1 MTGAATTDRLCRAGV
16 IVALLLSACAPAAS
30 RADAPPLHPA
40 RDWAAVTQAADGQ
53 TVRWWMY
60 GGDERANRY
69 VDEHVAPAAAE
80 LGVTLERVPV
90 ADTADAV
97 QRVIA
102 EQRAGRNEGGVD
114 LVWVNGVNF
123 AVGKEAGAWLTGWA
137 QDLPRADLL
146 DPDDPTLTSDFG
158 VAVDGQELA
167 WSRAAFVF
175 AYNPERIPEPPR
187 TFDQLLDFA
196 RSNPGRFTYPAP
208 PDFTGSAFV
217 RQAVASLGEDR
228 ALDDLEDL
236 KPLQWRNGDA
246 FPRSEAE
253 LNQLFGDGQVD
264 IAMSY
269 DPAFVATGVRQGTFP
284 PSTRPFVLDDGS
296 LQNTS
301 FVAIPAN
308 AAHRDA
314 ALVVA
319 DLLLEPSLQ
328 ATKAEPEVWGLPTVL
343 DLDRVPA
350 DARASLET
358 ATGPHILSDLGP
370 PLPELPVDDV
380 AEIDRRWKAEVLP

>member
-1 MTGAATTDRLCRAGV
+1 VTAARILPWLVSVGAV
-16 IVALLLSACAPAAS
+16 VALLVAACAPVTS
-30 RADAPPLHPA
+30 RTQTTPA
-40 RDWAAVTQAADGQ
+40 RPAADWAAVTRAADGQ

-69 VDEHVAPAAAE
+69 VDEHVMPAAAK

-102 EQRAGRNEGGVD
+102 EQRAGRDAGAVD

-123 AVGKEAGAWLTGWA
+123 ALGKEADAWLTGWT

-146 DPDDPTLTSDFG
+146 DPDDPTLTTDFA
-158 VAVDGQELA
+158 VAVEGQELP

-175 AYNPERIPEPPR
+175 AYDADRVAEPPK
-187 TFDQLLDFA
+187 TFAQLLEFA
-196 RSNPGRFTYPAP
+196 KQNPGRFTYPAP

-217 RQAVASLGEDR
+217 RQAVASLGEES
-228 ALDDLEDL
+228 AFQVLGDLR
-236 KPLQWRNGDA
+236 PVQWRKGEA
-246 FPRSEAE
+246 FPGSEAE
-253 LNQLFGDGQVD
+253 LNQLFGDEQVD

-269 DPAFVATGVRQGTFP
+269 DPAFVAAGVRQGTFP
-284 PSTRPFVLDDGS
+284 PSTRPFVLDDGT

-308 AAHRDA
+308 AANRAA

-319 DLLLEPSLQ
+319 DLLLDPALQ
-328 ATKAEPEVWGLPTVL
+328 AVKADPDVWGLPTVL
-343 DLDRVPA
+343 DPDRIPR
-350 DARASLET
+350 DAPVSPDAPP
-358 ATGPHILSDLGP
+358 GPHILDELGP
-370 PLPELPVDDV
+370 PVAELPVEDV
-380 AEIDRRWKAEVLP
+380 AAIDRRWKAEVLR

>member
-1 MTGAATTDRLCRAGV
+1 MTRERISARLLRGAAVL
-16 IVALLLSACAPAAS
+16 ALLLSACAPATS
-30 RADAPPLHPA
+30 RADAPPPHPA
-40 RDWAAVTQAADGQ
+40 ADWATVTRAADGQ

-69 VDEHVAPAAAE
+69 VDEHVAPAAAQ

-97 QRVIA
+97 QRVIS
-102 EQRAGRNEGGVD
+102 EQRAGRNDGAVD

-123 AVGKEAGAWLTGWA
+123 ALGKEADVWLSGWA
-137 QDLPRADLL
+137 HDLPRADLL
-146 DPDDPTLTSDFG
+146 DSEDPTLTTDFG
-158 VAVDGQELA
+158 VPVDGQELP

-175 AYNPERIPEPPR
+175 AYNTERVDSPPR
-187 TFDQLLDFA
+187 TFDELLEFA
-196 RSNPGRFTYPAP
+196 RENPGRFTYPAP

-228 ALDDLEDL
+228 ALAALAEL
-236 KPLQWRNGDA
+236 KPLQWRQGDA
-246 FPRSEAE
+246 FPGSEAE

-284 PSTRPFVLDDGS
+284 STARPFVLDDGT

-308 AAHRDA
+308 AANRDA

-319 DLLLEPSLQ
+319 DLLLDPSLQ
-328 ATKAEPEVWGLPTVL
+328 AVKADPDVWGLPTVL
-343 DLDRVPA
+343 DLDRVPR
-350 DARASLET
+350 DARAALET
-358 ATGPHILSDLGP
+358 ATGPHILTDLGSP
-370 PLPELPVDDV
+370 IPELPVDDV
-380 AEIDRRWKAEVLP
+380 ADIDRRWKSEVLP

>member
-1 MTGAATTDRLCRAGV
+1 MTSARTSPWLLRAGAV
-16 IVALLLSACAPAAS
+16 AALLLSACAPVTS
-30 RADAPPLHPA
+30 RADTTPPRPA
-40 RDWAAVTQAADGQ
+40 ADWAAVTQAADGH

-69 VDEHVAPAAAE
+69 VDEHVVPAAAQ

-102 EQRAGRNEGGVD
+102 EQRAGRDAGGVD

-123 AVGKEAGAWLTGWA
+123 ALGKEADAWLTGWT

-146 DPDDPTLTSDFG
+146 DPEDAALTSDFG
-158 VAVDGQELA
+158 VAVEGQELP

-175 AYNPERIPEPPR
+175 AYDKERIADPP
-187 TFDQLLDFA
+187 TSFDELLDFA
-196 RSNPGRFTYPAP
+196 RQNPGRFTYPAP

-228 ALDDLEDL
+228 ALDVLDDL
-236 KPLQWRNGDA
+236 KPLQWRDGEA
-246 FPRSEAE
+246 FPGSEAE
-253 LNQLFGDGQVD
+253 LNQLFGDGEVD

-269 DPAFVATGVRQGTFP
+269 DPAFVATGVRQGVFP
-284 PSTRPFVLDDGS
+284 PSTRPFVLEDGT

-308 AAHRDA
+308 AANRNA

-319 DLLLEPSLQ
+319 DLLLDPALQ
-328 ATKAEPEVWGLPTVL
+328 AVKADPDVWGMPTVL
-343 DLDRVPA
+343 DPGRVPG
-350 DARASLET
+350 DSRASLDT
-358 ATGPHILSDLGP
+358 ATGPHILSDLGRP
-370 PLPELPVDDV
+370 VIELPVDDV
-380 AEIDRRWKAEVLP
+380 AKIGRRWKSEVLP

>member
-1 MTGAATTDRLCRAGV
+1 MITTRNSHWLLAAGAVLT
-16 IVALLLSACAPAAS
+16 LLLAACAPATS
-30 RADAPPLHPA
+30 RADAVPPRPA
-40 RDWAAVTQAADGQ
+40 ADWASVTDAADGQ

-69 VDEHVAPAAAE
+69 VDEHVTPAAAQ

-97 QRVIA
+97 RRVIA
-102 EQRAGRNEGGVD
+102 EQRAGRDAGGVD

-123 AVGKEAGAWLTGWA
+123 ALGKEAGAWLTGWT

-146 DPDDPTLTSDFG
+146 DPDDPTLTTDFG
-158 VAVDGQELA
+158 VAVDGQELP

-175 AYNPERIPEPPR
+175 AYDTQRVAEPPSN
-187 TFDQLLDFA
+187 FDELLEFA
-196 RSNPGRFTYPAP
+196 RENPGRFTYPAP

-217 RQAVASLGEDR
+217 RQAVATLGEDS
-228 ALDDLEDL
+228 ALDVLDDLR
-236 KPLQWRNGDA
+236 PLQWRKGEA
-246 FPRSEAE
+246 FPGSEAE

-264 IAMSY
+264 FAMSY
-269 DPAFVATGVRQGTFP
+269 DPAFVAAGVRQGTFP
-284 PSTRPFVLDDGS
+284 PSTRPFVLEDGT

-308 AAHRDA
+308 AANREA

-319 DLLLEPSLQ
+319 DLLLDPELQ
-328 ATKAEPEVWGLPTVL
+328 ATKADPNVWGMPTVL
-343 DLDRVPA
+343 ELDGVPRE
-350 DARASLET
+350 ARASLET
-358 ATGPHILSDLGP
+358 APGPHILSGLGRP
-370 PLPELPVDDV
+370 VPELPVDDV
-380 AEIDRRWKAEVLP
+380 ADIDRRWKSEVLR